1 MSVHPHRPHEFR
13 FDDREAMAEAMA
25 DDIADLLRAAI
36 DDRGRA
42 SLAVS
47 GGSTPEAMFRCL
59 SEQRL
64 AWDRVIVT
72 LVDERWVP
80 PDADDSNE
88 RLVRTALL
96 QGPAA
101 AARFVGLKNP
111 AATPE
116 DGLAETARALRDV
129 PRPFDV
135 TVLGMGDDGH
145 TASLFPGTAELAGA
159 LAPPATT
166 TAPACASVRPRGLQP
181 RMTMTL
187 PAIVDS
193 RYILLLLAGR
203 NKWDIY
209 KQAVNGTDATAM
221 PIRAVFAHAT
231 APLEV
236 YWAP

>member
-13 FDDREAMAEAMA
+13 FDDRQAMAEAMA

-59 SEQRL
+59 SEQPL
-64 AWDRVIVT
+64 AWDRVTVT
-72 LVDERWVP
+72 LVDERWVA

-88 RLVRTALL
+88 RLARTALL

-116 DGLAETARALRDV
+116 AGLADTERALRDV

-135 TVLGMGDDGH
+135 MVLGMGDDGH
-145 TASLFPGTAELAGA
+145 TASLFPGTAELAAA
-159 LAPPATT
+159 LAP
-166 TAPACASVRPRGLQP
+166 TAPACVSVRPQGLQP
-181 RMTMTL
+181 RMTLTL
-187 PAIVDS
+187 PAILDS

-203 NKWDIY
+203 GKWDIY

-221 PIRAVFAHAT
+221 PIRAVFAGT
-231 APLEV
+231 KAPLEV

>member
-1 MSVHPHRPHEFR
+1 MSVHRHRPHEYS
-13 FDDREAMAEAMA
+13 FDDRQAMAEAMA

-47 GGSTPEAMFRCL
+47 GGSTPGAMFRCL

-64 AWDRVIVT
+64 GWDRVTVT

-116 DGLAETARALRDV
+116 DGLAETERALREV

-135 TVLGMGDDGH
+135 MVLGMGDDGH
-145 TASLFPGTAELAGA
+145 TASLFPGAAELGA
-159 LAPPATT
+159 ALSPPATAP
-166 TAPACASVRPRGLQP
+166 APACASVRPPSLQP
-181 RMTMTL
+181 RMTLTL
-187 PAIVDS
+187 PAILDS
-193 RYILLLLAGR
+193 RHILLLLAGR

-209 KQAVNGTDATAM
+209 KRALAGTDATAM
-221 PIRAVFAHAT
+221 PIRAVFARTT

>member
-25 DDIADLLRAAI
+25 DDVADLLRAAI

-59 SEQRL
+59 SEQGL
-64 AWDRVIVT
+64 AWERVIVT

-80 PDADDSNE
+80 PDASDSNE

-111 AATPE
+111 ATTPE
-116 DGLAETARALRDV
+116 AGLAETERALREV

-135 TVLGMGDDGH
+135 MVLGMGDDGH
-145 TASLFPGTAELAGA
+145 TASLFPGTAELAAA
-159 LAPPATT
+159 LDP
-166 TAPACASVRPRGLQP
+166 TAPACASVRPPALQP
-181 RMTMTL
+181 RMTLTL
-187 PAIVDS
+187 PAILDS

-203 NKWDIY
+203 SKWDIY
-209 KQAVNGTDATAM
+209 KQVLAGTDATAM
-221 PIRAVFAHAT
+221 PIRAVFAQT
-231 APLEV
+231 RAPLEV

>member
-1 MSVHPHRPHEFR
+1 MSVRPHRPHRPREFR
-13 FDDREAMAEAMA
+13 FDDREAMAAAMA

-64 AWDRVIVT
+64 AWERVVVT

-80 PDADDSNE
+80 PDAKDSNE
-88 RLVRTALL
+88 RLARAALL
-96 QGPAA
+96 QGPAG
-101 AARFVGLKNP
+101 AARFVGLKNA

-116 DGLAETARALRDV
+116 DGLAETERALRDV

-135 TVLGMGDDGH
+135 MVLGMGDDGH
-145 TASLFPGTAELAGA
+145 TASLFPGTTELAAA
-159 LAPPATT
+159 LSPASSASCAP
-166 TAPACASVRPRGLQP
+166 VRPEWLQP
-181 RMTMTL
+181 RMTLTL
-187 PAIVDS
+187 PAILDS

-203 NKWDIY
+203 SKWDVY
-209 KQAVNGTDATAM
+209 EQALAGTDATVM
-221 PIRAVFAHAT
+221 PIRAVFAQAR

>member
-13 FDDREAMAEAMA
+13 FDDRQAMAEAMA

-88 RLVRTALL
+88 RLARTALL

-116 DGLAETARALRDV
+116 AGLAETERALRDV

-135 TVLGMGDDGH
+135 LVLGMGDDGH

-159 LAPPATT
+159 LAAA
-166 TAPACASVRPRGLQP
+166 APACAPVRPPGLQP
-181 RMTMTL
+181 RMTLTL
-187 PAIVDS
+187 PTILDS

-221 PIRAVFAHAT
+221 PIRAVFAQAT